1 MLIFEA
7 TLRTQITTARTKKPF
22 FFEFSYLFTKA
33 EIFYL
38 YILHKIFEI
47 DINALVK
54 KNVQSKQ
61 VCKLAFH
68 IKILAF
74 IMIYVVL

>member
-1 MLIFEA
+1 MRAKHFC
-7 TLRTQITTARTKKPF
+7 
-22 FFEFSYLFTKA
+22 EFSYLLTKV

-38 YILHKIFEI
+38 YILHSLFAI
-47 DINALVK
+47 DIIGLVIK
-54 KNVQSKQ
+54 SVQSKQ

-74 IMIYVVL
+74 IMIYVFLVL